1 MLGKPRIF
9 SLFLNSFNVRSSM
22 FYFAH
27 LCSGFV
33 FEQLQNLGRRF
44 GLVKYI
50 YPPPSYGSLG
60 CCSFKGGGSVVVDS
74 FFIVAF
80 IVFCVFCPCF
90 IKQYL
95 VSFL

>member
-1 MLGKPRIF
+1 
-9 SLFLNSFNVRSSM
+9 M

-50 YPPPSYGSLG
+50 YPPPPMVASAAVHSKAVVLLLLIHFLLLRSLFFV
-60 CCSFKGGGSVVVDS
+60 CSVPV
-74 FFIVAF
+74 
-80 IVFCVFCPCF
+80 
-90 IKQYL
+90 L
-95 VSFL
+95 